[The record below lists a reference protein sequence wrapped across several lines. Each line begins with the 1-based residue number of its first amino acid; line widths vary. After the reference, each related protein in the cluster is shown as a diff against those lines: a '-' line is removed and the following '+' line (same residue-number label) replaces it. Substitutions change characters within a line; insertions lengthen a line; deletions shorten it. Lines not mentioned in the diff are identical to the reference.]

1 MFFQVYKVSTLL
13 KPLSNLSGVLWWL
26 LGQVTKNVSTQEWR
40 QESFTVTLCDK
51 IVAAG

>member
-13 KPLSNLSGVLWWL
+13 KPLSNLSGVL